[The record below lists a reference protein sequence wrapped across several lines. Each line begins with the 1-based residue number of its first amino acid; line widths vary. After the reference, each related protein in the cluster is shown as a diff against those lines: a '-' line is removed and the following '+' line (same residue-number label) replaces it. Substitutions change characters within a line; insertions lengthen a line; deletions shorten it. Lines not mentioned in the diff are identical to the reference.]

1 MTAKGLPLHRNKIQ
15 DKHFREQN
23 LSLNIKIIFRVRC
36 MKCNVYVY
44 YNVCNVYYTC
54 WVKKGWSV
62 LCELIIY
69 YKRKLLL

>member
-44 YNVCNVYYTC
+44 YNVCNVYMLGEERVVGIMWAYNLLQE
-54 WVKKGWSV
+54 K
-62 LCELIIY
+62 IIIMT
-69 YKRKLLL
+69 